1 MYIFITAQCAHVF
14 INRSYCL
21 ISPSL
26 YIYIL
31 HSSIIYRKNN
41 IYIYMFSRICIYI
54 CDISDFKNHW
64 LTSLCWI
71 AFTARYVFGIA
82 AVDLIGRADYSG
94 AQEAPGEAVGGDME
108 DLDGVVSRVGT
119 LSPIIM
125 EVENGCIPNIGWFST
140 SMIMGERVDFSGIF
154 SLKVLL

>member
-1 MYIFITAQCAHVF
+1 
-14 INRSYCL
+14 
-21 ISPSL
+21 
-26 YIYIL
+26 
-31 HSSIIYRKNN
+31 
-41 IYIYMFSRICIYI
+41 MFSRICIYI